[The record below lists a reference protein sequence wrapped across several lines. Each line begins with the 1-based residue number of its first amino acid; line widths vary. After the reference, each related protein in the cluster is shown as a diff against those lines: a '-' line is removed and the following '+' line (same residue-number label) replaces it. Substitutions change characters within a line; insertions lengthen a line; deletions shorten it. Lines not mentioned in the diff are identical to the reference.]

1 MITVRRAKDRR
12 HERRRKQES
21 WLTFDPRDGPDP
33 LDLAFGCLEILS
45 EHRLPPGASVAHPR
59 QDAEIVTY
67 VREGALAY
75 SISRGRSGVI
85 HTGEFQHMT
94 ARREVRHRETNVSRS
109 DWAHVFQIWLR
120 PSEAGLVPAQEQK
133 RFSAAERRG
142 RLRIIA
148 SPDGRLASLRIR
160 QDAVLCSA
168 MLDRGQHVVHE
179 LGAGRSAWLHVVKG
193 EVTLGDVVVGTGDG
207 AGLSGERAVSLT
219 ARTETELLLVDLGE
233 APVSAPH
240 IEHQPLVVVSV
251 GPVDFQRNGTPPGT
265 KRSKI
270 RIAPEEARARV

>member
-1 MITVRRAKDRR
+1 MITLRRAKDRR

-33 LDLAFGCLEILS
+33 LDLAFGCLEILG
-45 EHRLPPGASVAHPR
+45 EHRLPPGARVAHPR

-67 VREGALAY
+67 VREGALTYAD
-75 SISRGRSGVI
+75 SMGRSGVI

-94 ARREVRHRETNVSRS
+94 ARRDVRHRETNVSRN

-142 RLRIIA
+142 VLRVVA
-148 SPDGRLASLRIR
+148 SPDGRRASLRIR

-240 IEHQPLVVVSV
+240 IEQPPLVTVGA
-251 GPVDFQRNGTPPGT
+251 GPVDFHRNRTPPGT
-265 KRSKI
+265 ERSKL
-270 RIAPEEARARV
+270 RIPQEEDRATI

>member
-1 MITVRRAKDRR
+1 MITLRRAKDRR

-33 LDLAFGCLEILS
+33 LDLAFGCLEILG
-45 EHRLPPGASVAHPR
+45 EHWLPPGASVAHPR

-75 SISRGRSGVI
+75 ANSMGRSGVI

-94 ARREVRHRETNVSRS
+94 ARREIRHRETNVSRS

-120 PSEAGLVPAQEQK
+120 PSEAGLAPGQEQK

-142 RLRIIA
+142 VLRVVA
-148 SPDGRLASLRIR
+148 SSDGRRASLRIR

-168 MLDRGQHVVHE
+168 ILDPGQHVVHE
-179 LGAGRSAWLHVVKG
+179 LAPGRSAWLHVVKG
-193 EVTLGDVVVGTGDG
+193 EVTLGEVVVGTGDG

-219 ARTETELLLVDLGE
+219 ARIDTELLLIDLGE
-233 APVSAPH
+233 VRVSAPH
-240 IEHQPLVVVSV
+240 MAPPPLVAVNM
-251 GPVDFQRNGTPPGT
+251 GPIDVHRNGTPAGG
-265 KRSKI
+265 KRSKLLI
-270 RIAPEEARARV
+270 EWEEDRATA